1 MPRLGRQ
8 PLARSRA
15 SAVRLRCAGKARDQ
29 PLPSSTPAIVPYRP
43 HSESQVAARRSGGD
57 AVDAAGPSHRQH
69 SVAAPPKYRSIAKV
83 LQSEAQFTDWTA
95 RAALEADLTKRVRRH
110 LPRTL
115 ADRVRVTEWRDGVL
129 EIAATAGAIAATLR
143 QRAADLREAL
153 ARDGIECRDI
163 HVRVQV
169 AGVATSRE
177 RRAAQAWN
185 SADAKPMFELGERL
199 RDGPLKAAI
208 ARWSRRA
215 RGR

>member
-1 MPRLGRQ
+1 M
-8 PLARSRA
+8 
-15 SAVRLRCAGKARDQ
+15 
-29 PLPSSTPAIVPYRP
+29 
-43 HSESQVAARRSGGD
+43 
-57 AVDAAGPSHRQH
+57 
-69 SVAAPPKYRSIAKV
+69 AAPPKYRSIANV
-83 LQSEAQFTDWTA
+83 LQSDAQFTDWTA

-129 EIAATAGAIAATLR
+129 EIAASAGAIAATLR
-143 QRAADLREAL
+143 QRAADLRAAL
-153 ARDGIECRDI
+153 AREGIECSEI

-169 AGVATSRE
+169 AGVARDRE
-177 RRAAQAWN
+177 RNAARSWN

-208 ARWSRRA
+208 GRWSRRA

>member
-1 MPRLGRQ
+1 
-8 PLARSRA
+8 
-15 SAVRLRCAGKARDQ
+15 
-29 PLPSSTPAIVPYRP
+29 
-43 HSESQVAARRSGGD
+43 
-57 AVDAAGPSHRQH
+57 
-69 SVAAPPKYRSIAKV
+69 VAAPPKYRSIANV
-83 LQSEAQFTDWTA
+83 LQSDAQFTDWTA

-129 EIAATAGAIAATLR
+129 EIAASAGAIAATLR
-143 QRAADLREAL
+143 QRATDLRAAL
-153 ARDGIECRDI
+153 VREGIECREI

-169 AGVATSRE
+169 AGVARDRE
-177 RRAAQAWN
+177 RNAARSWN

-208 ARWSRRA
+208 GRWSRRA

>member
-1 MPRLGRQ
+1 MP
-8 PLARSRA
+8 
-15 SAVRLRCAGKARDQ
+15 
-29 PLPSSTPAIVPYRP
+29 
-43 HSESQVAARRSGGD
+43 
-57 AVDAAGPSHRQH
+57 
-69 SVAAPPKYRSIAKV
+69 APPKYRSIANV
-83 LQSEAQFTDWTA
+83 LKSEAGFTDWTA

-129 EIAATAGAIAATLR
+129 ELAATAGAIAATLR
-143 QRAADLREAL
+143 QRATDLRLAL
-153 ARDGIECRDI
+153 ARDGIECREI

-169 AGVATSRE
+169 AGVAMSRE
-177 RRAAQAWN
+177 RRAPRAWN

-199 RDGPLKAAI
+199 PDGPLKAAI